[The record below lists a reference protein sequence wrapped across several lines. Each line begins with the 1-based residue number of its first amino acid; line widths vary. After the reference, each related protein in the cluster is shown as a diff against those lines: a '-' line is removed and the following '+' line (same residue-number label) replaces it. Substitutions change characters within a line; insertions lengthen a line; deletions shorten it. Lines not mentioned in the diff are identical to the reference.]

1 MDGKVNCV
9 GACPLYGALSQRGLN
24 PI

>member
-1 MDGKVNCV
+1 MDGEVNCV